1 MIPVCKGVKIM
12 ESETVTMILIA
23 AAIFIAL
30 AAPPVY
36 AWVDRWLDRT
46 VEKKDRQ

>member
-1 MIPVCKGVKIM
+1 MDAN
-12 ESETVTMILIA
+12 TVSVVLIA
-23 AAIFIAL
+23 AAAFITV

-36 AWVDRWLDRT
+36 AWADRWLDRT